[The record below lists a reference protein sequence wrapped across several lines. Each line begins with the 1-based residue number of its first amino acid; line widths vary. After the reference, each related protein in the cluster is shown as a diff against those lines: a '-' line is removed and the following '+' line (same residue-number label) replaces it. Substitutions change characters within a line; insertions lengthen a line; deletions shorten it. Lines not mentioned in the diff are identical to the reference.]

1 MKLERLAIT
10 YNDYTFVNDDVAA
23 KSFGGKVVFKDS
35 NGNMTQ
41 VILSAA
47 TVDKIMQVAA
57 QEVAD
62 NARKMLADMTL
73 ESIRD
78 SARPLAITA
87 DEPVEQSDVV
97 EDAVFTETSTELP
110 F

>member
-10 YNDYTFVNDDVAA
+10 YNDYTFSNDDVAA

-78 SARPLAITA
+78 SARPLAITSNTIS
-87 DEPVEQSDVV
+87 DNQVDIEDGEIVETPEV
-97 EDAVFTETSTELP
+97 P

>member
-10 YNDYTFVNDDVAA
+10 YNDYNFTNGDVAA

-78 SARPLAITA
+78 SARPLAITSDTTSDNQA
-87 DEPVEQSDVV
+87 DIEEGEIVETPEV
-97 EDAVFTETSTELP
+97 P